1 MALQSSGQITLA
13 EVRNEFFGNT
23 GTTQFAMS
31 SLYNVGNAPGSG
43 EIQLAADFYGTSGVT
58 LLVDGSVTFGQVED
72 KSFLFV
78 IGRDPS
84 TFHSNTN
91 IGSLSTTTNTI
102 GFESIFQTGDAANN
116 MTSAT
121 LINMTASK
129 RADIDTIKLG
139 GQTASR
145 RGGEVTFSGTDN
157 PVRVITN
164 HFSDFVN
171 NQTRTIDIVKL
182 DDNDA
187 FLNTTF
193 TIGTQT
199 KSDAKGNNTN
209 LRFFNASGGEPNTN
223 TGGSMTTTA
232 IVNPENN
239 QTLTNVTGLVAATG
253 QANYLR
259 LYVTRTG
266 DTNAMNRMMSRFR
279 YFVITRPDGQ
289 TYKFRLGWGTS
300 DFEES
305 CNNTYTSTQNSYGAN
320 TGSTAGDLLFNES
333 GAVAYNF
340 MTGSGNFNFKIV

>member
-1 MALQSSGQITLA
+1 MALPASPNQISLGDIRTEFGLASGQI
-13 EVRNEFFGNT
+13 
-23 GTTQFAMS
+23 AMS
-31 SLYNVGNAPGSG
+31 SLYNKGNAPSSG
-43 EIQLAADFYGTSGVT
+43 EIQIGADFHGTSGVT

-72 KSFLFV
+72 KASLVV

-84 TFHSNTN
+84 TQHSNSN

-102 GFESIFQTGDAANN
+102 GLSAIFQTGDAANN
-116 MTSAT
+116 MTSET
-121 LINMTASK
+121 LIDMTNSK

-139 GQTASR
+139 SQTVSR
-145 RGGEVTFSGTDN
+145 RGGQIRFTGTVN
-157 PVRVITN
+157 TVRIPVN
-164 HFSDFVN
+164 LFSDFVN
-171 NQTRTIDIVKL
+171 NQTRTIDITKL

-209 LRFFNASGGEPNTN
+209 LRFFNASGGEGNTN
-223 TGGSMTTTA
+223 TGGTMTTTA
-232 IVNPENN
+232 IKNPENN
-239 QTLTNVTGLVAATG
+239 TTITNVTGLVAATG
-253 QANYLR
+253 QQNYLR
-259 LYVTRTG
+259 LYVTKTG
-266 DTNAMNRMMSRFR
+266 NEANMNLLMSRFR

-305 CNNTYTSTQNSYGAN
+305 CNNTYTSTQNSYGSN
-320 TGSTAGDLLFNES
+320 TGSSSGDLLFNES

-340 MTGSGNFNFKIV
+340 MTGTGNFNFKIV

>member
-1 MALQSSGQITLA
+1 MALPSSPNQISLGDIRTEFGLASGQI
-13 EVRNEFFGNT
+13 
-23 GTTQFAMS
+23 AMS
-31 SLYNVGNAPGSG
+31 SLYDKGNAPSSG
-43 EIQLAADFYGTSGVT
+43 EIQIGADFHGTSGVT

-72 KSFLFV
+72 KNFLFV
-78 IGRDPS
+78 TGRDPS
-84 TFHSNTN
+84 TFHSNSN
-91 IGSLSTTTNTI
+91 IGSLSTTTNTV
-102 GFESIFQTGDAANN
+102 GLDSIFQTGDAANN

-139 GQTASR
+139 GQTVSR
-145 RGGEVTFSGTDN
+145 RGGQVEFTGSVD
-157 PVRVITN
+157 PVRVPVN
-164 HFSDFVN
+164 LFSDFVN
-171 NQTRTIDIVKL
+171 NQTRTIDIAKL

-209 LRFFNASGGEPNTN
+209 LRFFNTSTGEGNTN

-259 LYVTRTG
+259 LYVTK
-266 DTNAMNRMMSRFR
+266 TNSTAAMNLLMSRFR

-320 TGSTAGDLLFNES
+320 TGSSSGDLLFNES

-340 MTGSGNFNFKIV
+340 MSGSGNFNFKIV